1 MRPTPPQGVRRL
13 EHHMG
18 TVITMD
24 VRDDVALGELD
35 AALDRAFA
43 WLGWVDQTFS
53 TYKPGSEISRL
64 GRGTLA
70 LKDCSP
76 EVQEVLAR
84 CEELRDFTE
93 GYFDARAGP
102 GRVLDPSGVV
112 KGWAAERASDLLAAA
127 GAVNHCINAAGD
139 VAVRGAPQPGQRWQ
153 IGIVHPLQPD
163 ALTTIVSLSDGAVA
177 TSGTYERGLH
187 VFDPHTGR
195 PAEGLA
201 SVSVIGP
208 SLTLA
213 DAYATAALAMGTDAP
228 VWLSGLDGY
237 ESYVIDN
244 GGFVWSSNGFRAYRA
259 LPE

>member
-1 MRPTPPQGVRRL
+1 
-13 EHHMG
+13 MG
-18 TVITMD
+18 TVITID
-24 VRDDVALGELD
+24 VRDDLPAKDLD

-43 WLGWVDQTFS
+43 WLEWVDTTFS

-64 GRGTLA
+64 GRGSLA
-70 LKDCSP
+70 LEDCTP
-76 EVQEVLAR
+76 EVREVLAR

-102 GRVLDPSGVV
+102 DRALDPSGLV
-112 KGWAAERASDLLAAA
+112 KGWAAERASDLLAAT
-127 GAVNHCINAAGD
+127 GAVNHCVNAAGD
-139 VAVRGAPQPGQRWQ
+139 IALRGAPEPGQRWQ

-195 PAEGLA
+195 PADELA

-244 GGFVWSSNGFRAYRA
+244 GGFVWWSAGFPAYRIS
-259 LPE
+259 PE